1 MTDLAQRRQ
10 QLEDR
15 LTVLDERLHEI
26 GDELESH
33 QSKDWEEL
41 ATEREGDEV
50 LEQLGLSAQEEI
62 VRIRAAL
69 KRMDEGEYGFLHEM
83 RGRDFRGA
91 SGPVAMDPVLP
102 PLRGL
107 TQGAHQKGRARRMR
121 TRPCGDDP
129 PKTNCI
135 AGSRISADVAGCR
148 ARRRRAVAG
157 AGRRKRSA
165 APPSPRRERGGWT
178 DCEGR
183 SGPGASP
190 LLKGPADVPIHEAK
204 QAEHAL

>member
-15 LTVLDERLHEI
+15 LEALDERMHEI

-69 KRMDEGEYGFLHEM
+69 KRMDEDEYGFCTKCGEEISQVRL
-83 RGRDFRGA
+83 DL
-91 SGPVAMDPVLP
+91 LP
-102 PLRGL
+102 WTPFC
-107 TQGAHQKGRARRMR
+107 RR
-121 TRPCGDDP
+121 C
-129 PKTNCI
+129 
-135 AGSRISADVAGCR
+135 
-148 ARRRRAVAG
+148 AV
-157 AGRRKRSA
+157 
-165 APPSPRRERGGWT
+165 
-178 DCEGR
+178 
-183 SGPGASP
+183 
-190 LLKGPADVPIHEAK
+190 
-204 QAEHAL
+204 

>member
-69 KRMDEGEYGFLHEM
+69 KRMDEGEYGFCTKC
-83 RGRDFRGA
+83 GA
-91 SGPVAMDPVLP
+91 EISEARLDLLP
-102 PLRGL
+102 WTPF
-107 TQGAHQKGRARRMR
+107 
-121 TRPCGDDP
+121 
-129 PKTNCI
+129 
-135 AGSRISADVAGCR
+135 CR
-148 ARRRRAVAG
+148 LCAV
-157 AGRRKRSA
+157 
-165 APPSPRRERGGWT
+165 
-178 DCEGR
+178 
-183 SGPGASP
+183 
-190 LLKGPADVPIHEAK
+190 
-204 QAEHAL
+204 